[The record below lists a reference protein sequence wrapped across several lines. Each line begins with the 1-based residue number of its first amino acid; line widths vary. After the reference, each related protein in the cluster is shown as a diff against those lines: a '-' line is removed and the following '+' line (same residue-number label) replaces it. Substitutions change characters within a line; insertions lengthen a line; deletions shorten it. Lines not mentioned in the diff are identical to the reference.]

1 LAAGVLAACFLKVL
15 ADLALSTLERDSG
28 FMIVLI
34 CKCPRELMRVKA
46 FLHGVLILIN
56 RKMSQKRHDQQIVGN
71 LIQSPIGSPIVQIIA
86 LDFDFRLRW

>member
-1 LAAGVLAACFLKVL
+1 MGAPRRLAAGVLAACFLKVL

-34 CKCPRELMRVKA
+34 ICKCPREPMRVKA

-56 RKMSQKRHDQQIVGN
+56 RKMSRMRHDQQIV
-71 LIQSPIGSPIVQIIA
+71 V
-86 LDFDFRLRW
+86 